1 MSSQINGIQLNNKYG
16 INLDM
21 LYGHIQGNDFTP
33 DASKMATTNSDVGVR
48 AFRLS
53 FQDTKTEKTPQQMKN
68 IVTDNN
74 VGKKLDLS
82 I

>member
-1 MSSQINGIQLNNKYG
+1 MSSQINGIQLNNKFG

-33 DASKMATTNSDVGVR
+33 DISQMTTTNTDVGMR

>member
-1 MSSQINGIQLNNKYG
+1 MSSQINGIQLNSKIG
-16 INLDM
+16 INPDI
-21 LYGHIQGNDFTP
+21 LYGHIQGNDYGP
-33 DASKMATTNSDVGVR
+33 DTGRITVNSDAAVR
-48 AFRLS
+48 QFRLS
-53 FQDTKTEKTPQQMKN
+53 FQDTRTEAAPHQMKN

>member
-1 MSSQINGIQLNNKYG
+1 MSSQINGIQLNNKLG
-16 INLDM
+16 TNLDM

-33 DASKMATTNSDVGVR
+33 DISQMATTNSDVGVR

-53 FQDTKTEKTPQQMKN
+53 FQDTRTEKTPQQMKN